1 MPMNNSTLHFVCVL
15 LILCISLSQAA
26 PPEVGFYSYTCPNA
40 ESIVESV
47 VREAT
52 LTSPRTPA
60 LLLRLH
66 FHDCFVEGCDGSI
79 LIDNG
84 ASDLE
89 RFAAGHLG
97 LGGFG
102 AIEKAKLEIE
112 SQCPGVVSCADIV
125 AMAARDAIALTGG
138 PVYEVET
145 GRRDGRVSN
154 RNLASDMPDVDD
166 SIDTLISK
174 FVAKGL
180 SPQDLVLL
188 SGAHTIGTTACFFMP
203 RRLYNFNSTNKS
215 DPRISPQFLPELRR
229 MCPKDGGSGARIS
242 LDPVTPGSFDSQ
254 VMDNIKTGFAVLASD
269 AQLYDGGLTREV
281 VDSYAG
287 GSQFGEDFAK
297 AMVRMGRIGVK
308 SGENGEIRVK
318 CGSFN

>member
-1 MPMNNSTLHFVCVL
+1 MSNTLHSVCVL
-15 LILCISLSQAA
+15 VLCISLSQVATL
-26 PPEVGFYSYTCPNA
+26 EVGFYSYTCPNA
-40 ESIVESV
+40 ESIVQSV

-84 ASDLE
+84 ADLE
-89 RFAAGHLG
+89 RFVAGHLG

-112 SQCPGVVSCADIV
+112 SQCSGVVSCTAIV
-125 AMAARDAIALTGG
+125 SMAATDAIALTGG

-154 RNLASDMPDVDD
+154 LNLASDMPDVDD

-188 SGAHTIGTTACFFMP
+188 SG
-203 RRLYNFNSTNKS
+203 
-215 DPRISPQFLPELRR
+215 
-229 MCPKDGGSGARIS
+229 
-242 LDPVTPGSFDSQ
+242 
-254 VMDNIKTGFAVLASD
+254 
-269 AQLYDGGLTREV
+269 
-281 VDSYAG
+281 
-287 GSQFGEDFAK
+287 
-297 AMVRMGRIGVK
+297 
-308 SGENGEIRVK
+308 
-318 CGSFN
+318 